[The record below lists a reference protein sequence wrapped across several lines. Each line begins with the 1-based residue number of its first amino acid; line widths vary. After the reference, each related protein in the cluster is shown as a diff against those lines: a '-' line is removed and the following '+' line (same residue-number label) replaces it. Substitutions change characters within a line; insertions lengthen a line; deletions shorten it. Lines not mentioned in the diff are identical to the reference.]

1 MQLTMDALDV
11 PRAARVMRTQRP
23 LKIGIVYGRP
33 PIPMTRADQKT
44 VAHLIEFLAARGHE
58 IDLYTLAGE
67 EPVAD
72 GARQWLADRC
82 RLVSITWKS
91 KARSILDGA
100 LAAMRGRP
108 MQLGYFWSRRQARAL
123 AEGMRHRDY
132 DLIYVYYIRSALV
145 FRKAL
150 ELTGETPFKGASF
163 LGMQLS
169 QALNTRRMV
178 ESNAPRERSR
188 HLYRRE
194 SAFAAL

>member
-1 MQLTMDALDV
+1 
-11 PRAARVMRTQRP
+11 
-23 LKIGIVYGRP
+23 
-33 PIPMTRADQKT
+33 
-44 VAHLIEFLAARGHE
+44 
-58 IDLYTLAGE
+58 
-67 EPVAD
+67 
-72 GARQWLADRC
+72 
-82 RLVSITWKS
+82 
-91 KARSILDGA
+91 
-100 LAAMRGRP
+100 
-108 MQLGYFWSRRQARAL
+108 
-123 AEGMRHRDY
+123 MRHRDY